1 MNTNLKELFENPIL
15 QFTNDFVFKKV
26 FTCPE
31 DNYIILR
38 SLIHAVI
45 GGPEITSLQILIPLK
60 MRR

>member
-26 FTCPE
+26 ITCPE

-45 GGPEITSLQILIPLK
+45 GGPEITSL
-60 MRR
+60 